1 MLEKHKTRIDRDLQ
15 KLEKS
20 VVPKYQE
27 AMSKIEAGKDNVRKN
42 SQKLKTALHKQG
54 EALHK
59 EIDAVI
65 KTMESSIDLM
75 DCKLLAE
82 MNKQEDSMKHII
94 NEIKQVIL
102 HLKTLQDT
110 YDICIVSKYESR
122 NEEFSR
128 LPALFQVT
136 LHKFVPRQ
144 INSKEIIQQIGL
156 LSEQNIKNLAE
167 WAIEPTVVTKF
178 DTEYKKNALRSV
190 SCQSYTELW
199 TLGWEDCMRLYNL
212 RGELLKSVPTN
223 SNQTPHDIAVLRN
236 GDLAYTDYHGR
247 SINMVKKDG
256 KHIHPSIN
264 LQGWMPRYLCKTY
277 YGDFLVIVDSDD
289 KKQTKIMRYFDSTE
303 KQSIQWDDQGLP
315 LYTPNGTTIFLT
327 ENKNLDICVA
337 DAYACAVVVV
347 SAVGQLRFRY
357 YGHQESFKP
366 TGITTDSQGMI
377 LISDFETHLIHI
389 LDENGNFSRYIDN
402 CDVDRPHGLCVDF
415 NDSLFVAEH
424 RGKVKK
430 IQYYK

>member
-15 KLEKS
+15 KLEKF

-27 AMSKIEAGKDNVRKN
+27 AMSKIEAEKDNVRKN
-42 SQKLKTALHKQG
+42 SQKLKTALHEQG

-59 EIDAVI
+59 EIDAVV

-75 DCKLLAE
+75 DYKLLAE

-94 NEIKQVIL
+94 NEIKQLIL
-102 HLKTLQDT
+102 HLKTLLDT

-136 LHKFVPRQ
+136 LHKFLPRQ
-144 INSKEIIQQIGL
+144 INSEEIIQQIGL
-156 LSEQNIKNLAE
+156 LSEQNIKNVAE
-167 WAIEPTVVTKF
+167 WAIEPTVVAKF

-190 SCQSYTELW
+190 SCLRNTELW
-199 TLGWEDCMRLYNL
+199 TLGWDKFMRLYNL
-212 RGELLKSVPTN
+212 RGELLKSISTN

-236 GDLAYTDYHGR
+236 GVLAYTDYHDR
-247 SINMVKKDG
+247 SINFVKNDEVYD
-256 KHIHPSIN
+256 HASIK
-264 LQGWMPRYLCKTY
+264 LQGWKPRYLCRTY
-277 YGDFLVIVDSDD
+277 YGDFLVIMTSDD
-289 KKQTKIMRYFDSTE
+289 KKQTKIMRYIDSTE
-303 KQSIQWDDQGLP
+303 NQSIQWDDQGRP
-315 LYTPNGTTIFLT
+315 LYSSSVTTKFIT

-337 DAYACAVVVV
+337 DRGACVVVVV
-347 SAVGQLRFRY
+347 SAAGQLRFRY

-366 TGITTDSQGMI
+366 TGIATDSQGMI

-389 LDENGNFSRYIDN
+389 LDENGNFFPLY
-402 CDVDRPHGLCVDF
+402 
-415 NDSLFVAEH
+415 
-424 RGKVKK
+424 
-430 IQYYK
+430 

>member
-1 MLEKHKTRIDRDLQ
+1 MDSQDGLQDVIRCDICETPVPSKHCDICHIHVCEACEENHLSDQSKAHYFIPFRMRYSFPNCKIHPNNIYTQFCKQCNIPVCRECTFCGEHAQHDIDDILKMLEKNIDRDLQ

-20 VVPKYQE
+20 VVPKCQE
-27 AMSKIEAGKDNVRKN
+27 AMSKIEAGKDNVRKT

-65 KTMESSIDLM
+65 KTTESNIDLM
-75 DCKLLAE
+75 DYKLLAE

-94 NEIKQVIL
+94 NEIKQLIL

-167 WAIEPTVVTKF
+167 WAIEPTVVAKF

-212 RGELLKSVPTN
+212 RGELLKSISIN
-223 SNQTPHDIAVLRN
+223 SNQTPHDIEVLRN
-236 GDLAYTDYHGR
+236 GVLAYTDYHDR
-247 SINMVKKDG
+247 SINFVK
-256 KHIHPSIN
+256 
-264 LQGWMPRYLCKTY
+264 
-277 YGDFLVIVDSDD
+277 
-289 KKQTKIMRYFDSTE
+289 
-303 KQSIQWDDQGLP
+303 
-315 LYTPNGTTIFLT
+315 
-327 ENKNLDICVA
+327 
-337 DAYACAVVVV
+337 
-347 SAVGQLRFRY
+347 
-357 YGHQESFKP
+357 
-366 TGITTDSQGMI
+366 
-377 LISDFETHLIHI
+377 
-389 LDENGNFSRYIDN
+389 
-402 CDVDRPHGLCVDF
+402 
-415 NDSLFVAEH
+415 ND
-424 RGKVKK
+424 
-430 IQYYK
+430 